1 MSDFVLDTEKLDRLI
16 EASFPELEKDLLALV
31 SCPSVEGEASLG
43 APFGE
48 GVAQALSC
56 ALDICRR
63 LGFEAHD
70 VDGYCGYADLKG
82 TEETQVGVLAHL
94 DVVPARPEDWQTPPF
109 APEVRDGVIYGR
121 GVIDDKGPL
130 LAALYGLRALAE
142 LGFSPRKTVRVIMGC
157 NEETHMACM
166 DHYLSKFAPPSC
178 GFTPDASWPLIVG
191 EKGVLH
197 YALEKS
203 WQPEEITG
211 PALLSLTCGVAANVV
226 PSKAEAVLR
235 GVELPEALPEGISCE
250 AAGDE
255 VTVHAAGAAA
265 HGYSPYEG
273 DNALSKLLR
282 FLDGLTF
289 GPAPARDFVAA
300 AAKLNR
306 DDCYGADMG
315 VAGEDA
321 RSKVTHAPTMCRIE
335 EGKARLTCDLRFLL
349 SKKTDDY
356 LPLIRQKAAENG
368 LTLADWDGAE
378 PLWLGE
384 DHPLAG
390 VLLSSYRQVTG
401 DMSDPLVIGGGTYA
415 KKFPNFL
422 AFGPEDPTRPT
433 LAHQADEHMSRSA
446 LRDAARIYARA
457 LYALAK

>member
-1 MSDFVLDTEKLDRLI
+1 MSDFVLDKEKLDRLL

-31 SCPSVEGEASLG
+31 SCPSVEGEAAPG
-43 APFGE
+43 APFGA

-63 LGFEAHD
+63 LGFDAHD
-70 VDGYCGYADLKG
+70 VDGYCGYADLAG
-82 TEETQVGVLAHL
+82 AEAAQVGVLAHL
-94 DVVPARPEDWQTPPF
+94 DVVPARSEEWQTPPF

-130 LAALYGLRALAE
+130 LAALYGLRALTE

-197 YALEKS
+197 YSLEKS
-203 WQPEEITG
+203 WQPEEAQG
-211 PALLSLTCGVAANVV
+211 PALLSLTCGVAPNVV
-226 PSKAEAVLR
+226 PSKAEALLR
-235 GVELPEALPEGISCE
+235 GVQLPDPLPEGISCE
-250 AAGDE
+250 DAEGGTLVRAQG
-255 VTVHAAGAAA
+255 TAA
-265 HGYSPYEG
+265 HGSTPFEG
-273 DNALSKLLR
+273 DNALMKLLR
-282 FLDGLTF
+282 FLDSLTF

-300 AAKLNR
+300 CVKLNR
-306 DDCYGADMG
+306 DDCFGADMG
-315 VAGEDA
+315 LAGKDA
-321 RSKVTHAPTMCRIE
+321 RSQVTHAPTMCRVG

-349 SKKTDDY
+349 SRRTDDY
-356 LPLIRQKAAENG
+356 LPLISQKAAENG
-368 LTLADWDGAE
+368 LLLTDYDGAE

-390 VLLSSYRQVTG
+390 VLLESYRDVTG
-401 DMSDPLVIGGGTYA
+401 DLSDPLVIGGGTYA

-422 AFGPEDPTRPT
+422 AFGPENPTRPT
-433 LAHQADEHMSRSA
+433 LAHQADEHMSRSE
-446 LRDAARIYARA
+446 LLDAARIYARA
-457 LYALAK
+457 LYALAN

>member
-1 MSDFVLDTEKLDRLI
+1 MSDFVLDTQKLDRLL

-31 SCPSVEGEASLG
+31 SCPSVEGEAAPG
-43 APFGE
+43 APFGA

-63 LGFEAHD
+63 LGFDAHD
-70 VDGYCGYADLKG
+70 VDGYCGYADLPG
-82 TEETQVGVLAHL
+82 AEAAQVGVLAHL
-94 DVVPARPEDWQTPPF
+94 DVVPARAEEWDTPPF
-109 APEVRDGVIYGR
+109 SPQVKEGVIYGR

-130 LAALYGLRALAE
+130 LAALYGLRALTE
-142 LGFSPRKTVRVIMGC
+142 LGFRPRRTVRVIMGC

-166 DHYLSKFAPPSC
+166 DHYLSKFDPPEC

-197 YALEKS
+197 YSLEKS
-203 WQPEEITG
+203 WQPEETAG

-226 PSKAEAVLR
+226 PAAAEAVLR
-235 GVELPEALPEGISCE
+235 GVVLPGALPPGISCE
-250 AAGDE
+250 AADGMTI
-255 VTVHAAGAAA
+255 VRAQGTAA
-265 HGYSPYEG
+265 HGSTPYEG

-282 FLDGLTF
+282 FLDSLTF
-289 GPAPARDFVAA
+289 GPAAARDFVAA
-300 AAKLNR
+300 AARLNR

-321 RSKVTHAPTMCRIE
+321 RSQVTHAPTMCRIE
-335 EGKARLTCDLRFLL
+335 EGKARLTCDMRFLL
-349 SKKTDDY
+349 SRKTGDY
-356 LPLIRQKAAENG
+356 LPILRQKAAENG
-368 LTLADWDGAE
+368 LELADWDGAE

-384 DHPLAG
+384 EHPLAG
-390 VLLSSYRQVTG
+390 LLLSSYRQVTG
-401 DMSDPLVIGGGTYA
+401 DLSEPLVIGGGTYA

-433 LAHQADEHMSRSA
+433 LAHQANEHMSRGQ
-446 LRDAARIYARA
+446 LLEAARIYARA